1 MATTEQKEPV
11 EEPEEEEMGGLDD
24 GDDENLTLI
33 SSEDDNPRK
42 FEISESLK
50 DFFDKLCYF
59 FCSLFMRSTT
69 SGVRFTF
76 SSALSKAS
84 KA

>member
-1 MATTEQKEPV
+1 MKEI
-11 EEPEEEEMGGLDD
+11 ESLSASNNGF
-24 GDDENLTLI
+24 I
-33 SSEDDNPRK
+33 SETVFESSPTNSPPRK
-42 FEISESLK
+42 SEISESLK

-76 SSALSKAS
+76 SSVLSKAS

>member
-1 MATTEQKEPV
+1 MKEMESLSASSKVFISETVFESSPT
-11 EEPEEEEMGGLDD
+11 
-24 GDDENLTLI
+24 NLP
-33 SSEDDNPRK
+33 PRK
-42 FEISESLK
+42 SEISESLK
-50 DFFDKLCYF
+50 DFFDKLYYF

>member
-1 MATTEQKEPV
+1 MKEM
-11 EEPEEEEMGGLDD
+11 ESLSASNKDF
-24 GDDENLTLI
+24 I
-33 SSEDDNPRK
+33 SETVFESSPTNSPPRN

-50 DFFDKLCYF
+50 DFFDKLYYF

-84 KA
+84 RA

>member
-1 MATTEQKEPV
+1 MKEM
-11 EEPEEEEMGGLDD
+11 ESLSASNNDF
-24 GDDENLTLI
+24 I
-33 SSEDDNPRK
+33 SETVFESSPTNSPPRK

>member
-1 MATTEQKEPV
+1 MKEMESLSASSKDFISETVFESSPT
-11 EEPEEEEMGGLDD
+11 
-24 GDDENLTLI
+24 NLP
-33 SSEDDNPRK
+33 PRK
-42 FEISESLK
+42 SEISESLK